1 MFAVENLQSTMEV
14 REVNSSLTSFYVR
27 IVGSYFLNKDI
38 DLSLKRIFLRAD
50 KTKNLIISHITE
62 VNLFITQPTDKYALH
77 WFEYL
82 HGLCA
87 DTGFNVSRLTLLTSN
102 LYASQSY
109 MLWAKLNNVSPEI
122 NVVDQQS
129 FYWINRVVDK
139 GHRYIAEIIPT
150 KHFTCF
156 IGRPRLQKNAFVK
169 WYVENI
175 QDTVNE
181 EKMRC
186 TFLYKNVKGSWFD
199 NNRDKIN
206 RLPGKVE
213 NNDGD
218 HTRAFLF
225 GDPNKFDRAML
236 SGLIDITVDFTQ
248 EEDFLSIEDF
258 LKFKN
263 INPWWREDT
272 FSEKTFKCVL
282 LKKPFIRLGNVHSLE
297 KFKSWGFKTFDNVL
311 FDESYDNI
319 PILDQRI
326 NCIIEQVEKYLA
338 LDFDELQQKVN
349 TKEVT
354 DILEHNYTLAHE
366 ILNNRKDI
374 IHV

>member
-1 MFAVENLQSTMEV
+1 MFANETVAPKIEV
-14 REVNSSLTSFYVR
+14 REVNSSLTSFYIR
-27 IVGSYFLNKDI
+27 FIGSYFLDSKFTKT
-38 DLSLKRIFLRAD
+38 LKRVFAKAD
-50 KTKNLIISHITE
+50 KTKQIVISCITEPNLIITVPSENAI
-62 VNLFITQPTDKYALH
+62 NI
-77 WFEYL
+77 FEFL

-87 DTGFNVSRLTLLTSN
+87 DTGFSARRLILLTSN

-109 MLWAKLNNVSPEI
+109 KLWAKFKNVVPEV

-129 FYWINRVVDK
+129 FYWIERVIDK
-139 GHRYIAEIIPT
+139 GHRYIAETIPT

-156 IGRPRLQKNAFVK
+156 IGRPRLQKNAFVE

-186 TFLYKNVKGSWFD
+186 TFLYKNVRGAWFD
-199 NNRDKIN
+199 DNRDKIN

-213 NNDGD
+213 DNDGD
-218 HTRAFLF
+218 HTNAFLF

-236 SGLIDITVDFTQ
+236 SGLIDITVDFT
-248 EEDFLSIEDF
+248 EEENFVSIEDF
-258 LKFKN
+258 AKFKN
-263 INPWWREDT
+263 SHPWWIEDT
-272 FSEKTFKCVL
+272 ISEKTFKCVL
-282 LKKPFIRLGNVHSLE
+282 LKKPFIRLGNAQSLE

-311 FDESYDNI
+311 FDESYDKI
-319 PILDQRI
+319 PSLDQRTK
-326 NCIIEQVEKYLA
+326 CIIEQVEKYLA
-338 LDFDELQQKVN
+338 LDFDEMQQKVN

-354 DILEHNYTLAHE
+354 DILEHNYKLAYE